1 MLEAQR
7 VSPLL
12 LGSERTQCYTTC
24 DNLAYPVSTHHLCR
38 NSWPRIDRQV
48 HRILNLLIIT
58 GNLASQHKQCSY
70 SLRYIND
77 YLLAI
82 VIVDFIYR
90 ELWYSSLCSHA
101 NYVTQR
107 PFCSRTKGSLSQ
119 LGFDKSIK
127 LQVTNDG
134 LGERGSL
141 LGFPE
146 RGQGRRKRL
155 CHD

>member
-101 NYVTQR
+101 NYVTQKTCLQC
-107 PFCSRTKGSLSQ
+107 PACRTKGSL
-119 LGFDKSIK
+119 
-127 LQVTNDG
+127 
-134 LGERGSL
+134 
-141 LGFPE
+141 FPV
-146 RGQGRRKRL
+146 
-155 CHD
+155 DF